1 MSKVGITVLVVA
13 GDALAIAGVVMQG
26 QSSGASNGTQPG
38 VGGSILLGF
47 GCLLALFAYVLALR
61 EAWWQRE
68 WLWLIGV
75 FITSIWIGPLIW
87 GMFGPGMLAPL
98 AKQKLNAMQRG
109 VLTPQM
115 AGIQA
120 PAWTPELVKY
130 YLEREGFTVQEG
142 TLYRTLRRMRWL
154 AV

>member
-13 GDALAIAGVVMQG
+13 GDALAIAGIVMQG

-87 GMFGPGMLAPL
+87 GMFGPGMLAPY
-98 AKQKLNAMQRG
+98 AKQILRAMKQG
-109 VLTPQM
+109 NLPPQ
-115 AGIQA
+115 QA
-120 PAWTPELVKY
+120 NPQATAWSPELVKK
-130 YLEREGFTVQEG
+130 YLESQGFHVQDG
-142 TLYRTLRRMRWL
+142 TLHRTLKKMRWL
-154 AV
+154 VV